1 MSTATISDNGKKWIQ
16 ASVAV
21 ICMVTGYVLMS
32 FFETLGEWFE
42 LESKIANF
50 NAVIQVL
57 SVLIAGGVFFYI
69 MKNKKTST
77 YLEEVWNEIVKVI
90 WPDRSATGRHTI
102 GIMIGVGIVGF
113 ILGIFD
119 FVSAW
124 ALSLIN

>member
-1 MSTATISDNGKKWIQ
+1 MSTAINDNGKKWIQ

-21 ICMVTGYVLMS
+21 VCMITGYVLMS
-32 FFETLGEWFE
+32 FFETLGDWFE
-42 LESKIANF
+42 LESKLGNF
-50 NAVIQVL
+50 NAIIQVL
-57 SVLIAGGVFFYI
+57 SVVIAAGIFFYI

-77 YLEEVWNEIVKVI
+77 YLEDVWNESVKVV

-102 GIMIGVGIVGF
+102 GIMIGVTIVGF

-119 FVSAW
+119 IASAW